1 MKFVRRNSLAV
12 MLSASLLLCQ
22 RGLVDAQV
30 QQVDDHS
37 YVKDHSYIDTGE
49 GTGAKGEPADVQMAR
64 AIAAGPPNVASSAR
78 IVGVDAQG
86 KRMVLREGS
95 NGFTCQPGDPTVV
108 GRPASCSN
116 EAARQWS
123 ADMAAHKPKPS
134 NAEPGIVYML
144 AGATQRA
151 VSGPS
156 DETSPPITI
165 GPRWMIMWPF
175 DPKTTGLS
183 AAPKDTGAYI
193 MLAGTPYAH
202 LHIMGQPAGTPME
215 HVAEHMRDDGGPAPI
230 PSREIQMARAIA
242 AGPKEIT
249 DQARIMGADAQ
260 GNRIVLREGNND
272 FICQP
277 GKPQFVAQPASCYTT
292 NSKPRI
298 TYMLAGA
305 TQRSISDPDDKTSA
319 PLAIGPHWMI
329 MMPFDPKPRGCRS
342 PTAIP
347 GRISC
352 GQEPAPPTFTSW
364 GYRRSRCRFSAQ
376 TAQFCKYLS
385 LSPAT
390 ALAVVPAYNTPP
402 EAEREPI

>member
-1 MKFVRRNSLAV
+1 MKFVRRNSLV
-12 MLSASLLLCQ
+12 IILSAGLLLCQ
-22 RGLVDAQV
+22 RGSVGAQT
-30 QQVDDHS
+30 QQTDDHS
-37 YVKDHSYIDTGE
+37 RLDINESG
-49 GTGAKGEPADVQMAR
+49 GAAGEPAEFQMVR
-64 AIAAGPPNVASSAR
+64 AIAAGPLHVTNSAR
-78 IVGVDAQG
+78 IVGADAQG

-95 NGFTCQPGDPTVV
+95 NGFTCQPGNPVL

-123 ADMAAHKPKPS
+123 ADMAAHKAKPT

-144 AGATQRA
+144 AGATLG
-151 VSGPS
+151 SMSDPS
-156 DETSPPITI
+156 DKTSPPITI
-165 GPRWMIMWPF
+165 GPHWMIMWPF

-183 AAPKDTGAYI
+183 ATRKDTGAYI

-202 LHIMGQPAGTPME
+202 LHIMGQPVGTPME
-215 HVAEHMRDDGGPAPI
+215 HVADHMLDEGGPV
-230 PSREIQMARAIA
+230 SVESSEIQMARAIA

-249 DQARIMGADAQ
+249 DHARIMGTDAQ

-305 TQRSISDPDDKTSA
+305 TQRSISDRDDKTSA

-329 MMPFDPKPRGCRS
+329 MMPFDPKTTGLPVTYSDTGSYIMWAGTRS
-342 PTAIP
+342 AHLHIM
-347 GRISC
+347 GR
-352 GQEPAPPTFTSW
+352 P
-364 GYRRSRCRFSAQ
+364 
-376 TAQFCKYLS
+376 
-385 LSPAT
+385 
-390 ALAVVPAYNTPP
+390 
-402 EAEREPI
+402 

>member
-1 MKFVRRNSLAV
+1 MKFVRRNSLVIILFAG
-12 MLSASLLLCQ
+12 LLLCQ
-22 RGLVDAQV
+22 RGSVGAQT
-30 QQVDDHS
+30 QPADDQSHM
-37 YVKDHSYIDTGE
+37 DINDG
-49 GTGAKGEPADVQMAR
+49 GGAAGEPADVQTAR
-64 AIAAGPPNVASSAR
+64 AMAAGPLHVTNSAR
-78 IVGVDAQG
+78 IVGADAQG

-95 NGFTCQPGDPTVV
+95 NGFTCQPGNPVL

-123 ADMAAHKPKPS
+123 ADMAAHKAKPT

-144 AGATQRA
+144 AGAAQRS
-151 VSGPS
+151 VSDPS
-156 DETSPPITI
+156 DKTSPPNTV
-165 GPRWMIMWPF
+165 GPHWMILWPF

-183 AAPKDTGAYI
+183 VTRKDTGAYI

-215 HVAEHMRDDGGPAPI
+215 HLADHMLDEGGPV
-230 PSREIQMARAIA
+230 SVESSEIQMARAIA

-249 DQARIMGADAQ
+249 DQARIMGTDAQ

-292 NSKPRI
+292 NAKPRI

-305 TQRSISDPDDKTSA
+305 TQRSISDRDDKTSA

-329 MMPFDPKPRGCRS
+329 MMPFDPKTTGLPIIYSDTGAYIMWAGTPS
-342 PTAIP
+342 AHLHIM
-347 GRISC
+347 GR
-352 GQEPAPPTFTSW
+352 P
-364 GYRRSRCRFSAQ
+364 
-376 TAQFCKYLS
+376 
-385 LSPAT
+385 
-390 ALAVVPAYNTPP
+390 
-402 EAEREPI
+402 